1 MRQNARLYL
10 LSLVIGLLLLTPA
23 CQAGPWKYDAPST
36 GRVTPSAIA
45 RAGSASPTPHAA
57 PATATPTP
65 TATATPTP
73 TPTPWRAA
81 RLGTPYPTPQQA
93 LTRENAAALRLLAR
107 FGDGEARAVV
117 FFPQRG
123 RLAVGTAYGVV
134 WYDAATFQ
142 RLAFWPTDAA
152 VERLARTPDERYLA
166 AGVAD
171 RVLVWDVDQAE
182 LWATWPMP
190 DPDADKPTATPAA
203 TPGPGQS
210 VRRDRITALAISPDG
225 RWLAAGAFERF
236 AVWDLTTRTL
246 HRAEGREVLPPSP
259 VLALR
264 FSADGQYLYSAAGD
278 NINVFRVEPWA
289 RLEKPFF
296 AVGVFRKFGRE
307 MWSHFKGAQVGE
319 PIILDLALAP
329 SGRYVAAAFPSGVV
343 LVWDLTIPVPQTDG
357 KVFMVRHYLRPYHQ
371 RPTRI
376 WFDANDTLH
385 LVVGQHWLQYNVAT
399 YPIQDP
405 SRDVTLSFTPLVL
418 EPQPEGETA
427 WVAVSAAGRL
437 ALVDPT
443 GVARTSDL
451 APLSFRVHDVAFNP
465 SQPLAALVG
474 DAAEVVLRDLYTGR
488 VRASVHLADARV
500 PVRAVVLSPQGTWG
514 LAADAEGTIWRFDWE
529 AGTADA
535 WLTLPRAVTQR
546 EAVAMAMHPQGRW
559 VALATAQQV
568 FVWDVDQ
575 RANRMNGQT
584 RGPITDLA
592 FSPDGTYLA
601 RTEYG
606 LAIWDVA
613 ARRPWFAFSDLTK
626 PGMGLLRTLAWH
638 PREPEIAVA
647 ASDGRWRIWRLP
659 EHADSS
665 IAPTQAADATY
676 APYPPRLMGE
686 PMAGPVLGVAFN
698 PTGDLLAVY
707 ATGVLQLVDPRDGHI
722 IRQVEIPE
730 AAPTNTA
737 DDEVRFGSVRL
748 AFTPDGRALVLIAPS
763 GAWWVWG
770 ALEAASR

>member
-1 MRQNARLYL
+1 MRRNARFHL
-10 LSLVIGLLLLTPA
+10 LGLVTGLILLTAA
-23 CQAGPWKYDAPST
+23 CQAGSWKDDALLA
-36 GRVTPSAIA
+36 GRVTPSATA
-45 RAGSASPTPHAA
+45 QAEATSPTQRTA
-57 PATATPTP
+57 PATATPAP
-65 TATATPTP
+65 TATATP

-93 LTRENAAALRLLAR
+93 LTHENAAALRLLAR
-107 FGDGEARAVV
+107 FGDGDARAVV

-182 LWATWPMP
+182 LWAAWAMP

-203 TPGPGQS
+203 TS
-210 VRRDRITALAISPDG
+210 ELAKAELRRDRITALAISPDG
-225 RWLAAGAFERF
+225 RWLAAGAFERL
-236 AVWDLTTRTL
+236 AVWDLATRAL
-246 HRAEGREVLPPSP
+246 HRAEGREVLPPSS

-296 AVGVFRKFGRE
+296 AVGIFRKFGRE
-307 MWSHFKGAQVGE
+307 MWNHFKRAQVGE

-343 LVWDLTIPVPQTDG
+343 LVWDLTIPVPQTNG
-357 KVFMVRHYLRPYHQ
+357 KVFMVRHYLWPYRQ
-371 RPTRI
+371 RPTGI
-376 WFDANDTLH
+376 WFDASDTLH
-385 LVVGQHWLQYNVAT
+385 LVVGRHWLQYNVAT

-405 SRDVTLSFTPLVL
+405 SSDVTLSFTPLVL
-418 EPQPEGETA
+418 EPQPEGEAA
-427 WVAVSAAGRL
+427 WVAVSATGRL
-437 ALVDPT
+437 ALVEPN
-443 GVARTSDL
+443 GIARTSDM
-451 APLSFRVHDVAFNP
+451 APLSFQVNDVAIHP

-474 DAAEVVLRDLYTGR
+474 DAAEVVLRDLSTGR

-500 PVRAVVLSPQGTWG
+500 PLRAVVLSPQGSWG

-529 AGTADA
+529 AGTAEA

-575 RANRMNGQT
+575 RTNRMNGHT

-592 FSPDGTYLA
+592 FSPEGTYLA

-638 PREPEIAVA
+638 PHEPEIAVA

-659 EHADSS
+659 DNPDSS
-665 IAPTQAADATY
+665 IAPTQAPDATY
-676 APYPPRLMGE
+676 APYPPRLIGE

-698 PTGDLLAVY
+698 PSGDLLAAY
-707 ATGVLQLVDPRDGHI
+707 GAGVLQMVDPRDGHI
-722 IRQVEIPE
+722 ISQVEIPE
-730 AAPTNTA
+730 ATPTNTA
-737 DDEVRFGSVRL
+737 DDEVRFGSVRV
-748 AFTPDGRALVLIAPS
+748 AFTPDGRALILIAPS

-770 ALEAASR
+770 VPETASR